1 MFENIWNILG
11 AKIAKPTYLP
21 KNMANILEEIFIKA
35 FKKYVYV
42 HDSLVISVKHWKIM
56 ISTLVYFIVQ
66 YFSTLVTCEVG
77 FSSSMSMH

>member
-42 HDSLVISVKHWKIM
+42 HDSLVISVKH
-56 ISTLVYFIVQ
+56 
-66 YFSTLVTCEVG
+66 
-77 FSSSMSMH
+77 